1 MGCGEKAW
9 FTFFLGMTKVALPTA
24 QHGAYHVGVGP
35 VGQPQRPQV
44 ELLLELG
51 LLGVQEREHLP
62 DLPATGPQTL
72 VLGVLGA
79 GEKGQPRAGRG
90 GS

>member
-1 MGCGEKAW
+1 MGCGEKTW
-9 FTFFLGMTKVALPTA
+9 FSFFLGMTKKLALPAA
-24 QHGAYHVGVGP
+24 QHGAYHVWVGP

-62 DLPATGPQTL
+62 DLPATCPQAL
-72 VLGVLGA
+72 ILGVLGA
-79 GEKGQPRAGRG
+79 G
-90 GS
+90 